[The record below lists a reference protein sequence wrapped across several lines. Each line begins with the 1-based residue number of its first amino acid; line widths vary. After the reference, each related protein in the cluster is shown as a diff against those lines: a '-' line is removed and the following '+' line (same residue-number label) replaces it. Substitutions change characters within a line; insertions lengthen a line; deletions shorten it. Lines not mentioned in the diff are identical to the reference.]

1 MPAWLYQVE
10 AFTLTLVL
18 GLVSGAFFHF
28 YQQTVRMARIKG
40 VALYVLDFFLWMVM
54 ILLIFAALL
63 LINQGEMR
71 IYVLVALLA
80 GAFLYYQYLS
90 PRLQV
95 VVERAVRLTL
105 KLISFLVA
113 AVVRPSR
120 WLAGV
125 ITSRFKRPPP
135 PDEGEDELS

>member
-1 MPAWLYQVE
+1 MPAVLNQVE

-18 GLVSGAFFHF
+18 GLVSGALFHF
-28 YQQTVRMARIKG
+28 YQQAVRTSRIKG
-40 VALYVLDFFLWMVM
+40 WSLYVLDFFLWIIM
-54 ILLIFAALL
+54 ILLVFAALL

-71 IYVLVALLA
+71 VYVLVALLA

-105 KLISFLVA
+105 RLIALLA
-113 AVVRPSR
+113 AVVVRPGR

-125 ITSRFKRPPP
+125 IASRFKRPPP
-135 PDEGEDELS
+135 PGEDEDEQG